1 MGSVLRFWMAL
12 WWSFQRSISS
22 ISSVFYTIRLMKQ
35 GNGYYRMLEIEGI
48 LVYILILLR
57 EQYMYI

>member
-1 MGSVLRFWMAL
+1 
-12 WWSFQRSISS
+12 
-22 ISSVFYTIRLMKQ
+22 MKQ